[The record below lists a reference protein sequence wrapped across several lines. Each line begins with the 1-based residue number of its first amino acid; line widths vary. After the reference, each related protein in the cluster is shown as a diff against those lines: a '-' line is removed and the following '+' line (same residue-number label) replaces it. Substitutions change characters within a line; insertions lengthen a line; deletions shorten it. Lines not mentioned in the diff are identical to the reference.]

1 MNTDT
6 KTMFDQLNRFRVRN
20 GKKPLKAWKESKD
33 KLVAALNA
41 EAPKEDFEAPASEL
55 KQQQTRQH
63 VIEARPVEHNPTPE
77 KAAAQK
83 AARLENERKNAK
95 LEEMEKAQPSPSA
108 KKERTFTKRDT
119 VPELDRAI
127 KSTKKK
133 SAPKQKASI
142 SASQV
147 LQDIGIDPKQ
157 GRALLRKH
165 NVERTADAIRKF
177 FADRSK

>member
-83 AARLENERKNAK
+83 AARLENERKNKK
-95 LEEMEKAQPSPSA
+95 LEEMEKAQPSESA
-108 KKERTFTKRDT
+108 KKSDPKKMG
-119 VPELDRAI
+119 LG
-127 KSTKKK
+127 KK
-133 SAPKQKASI
+133 SAPKQKRQTANI

-177 FADRSK
+177 FADRKGK

>member
-41 EAPKEDFEAPASEL
+41 EAPKDNFEAPASEL

-83 AARLENERKNAK
+83 EARLENERKNKK
-95 LEEMEKAQPSPSA
+95 LEEMEKSQPSPSA
-108 KKERTFTKRDT
+108 K
-119 VPELDRAI
+119 PE
-127 KSTKKK
+127 KQKKA
-133 SAPKQKASI
+133 APKQKRQTANI

-165 NVERTADAIRKF
+165 NVERTAEAIRKF